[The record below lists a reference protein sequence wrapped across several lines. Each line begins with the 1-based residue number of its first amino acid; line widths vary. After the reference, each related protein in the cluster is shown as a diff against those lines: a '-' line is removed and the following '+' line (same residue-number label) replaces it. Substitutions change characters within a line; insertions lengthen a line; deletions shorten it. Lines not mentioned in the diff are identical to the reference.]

1 MPPDAAFPYPGMK
14 DFLEWSLFRGW
25 MDQYQ
30 QYLKWYCSLAL
41 APDVCISDFVDAPI
55 YIRTWHSPKVDLS
68 TYRFGLMFRVYDW
81 VVELAKEDLR
91 VLADTKSSSDKPLG
105 ESDSLL

>member
-1 MPPDAAFPYPGMK
+1 
-14 DFLEWSLFRGW
+14 

-41 APDVCISDFVDAPI
+41 APDVCIYDFVEDPI

-68 TYRFGLMFRVYDW
+68 TFRFGLMFRVYDW
-81 VVELAKEDLR
+81 VVELSQVELYALHGA
-91 VLADTKSSSDKPLG
+91 V
-105 ESDSLL
+105 ESDSGTSLLDDNQSSNSPPERLLLLFHPLG